1 MKRTEWF
8 ERKFPLIEDNG
19 LMPSI
24 IARLAGTAARIE
36 ELVGSLDRP
45 ILELKPEG
53 KWSIKEEIGHLGDM
67 EPLWF
72 GRVEDVINNEL
83 ELRRADLTN
92 RKTHEA
98 NHNATDLKILT
109 GQFREERARLVAGL
123 DRLPDQQLFNSA
135 LHPRMK
141 IPMRIIDHAYF
152 VAEHDD
158 HHLAA
163 IRSILLNVESLF
175 LA

>member
-8 ERKFPLIEDNG
+8 DRKFPVIEDNG
-19 LMPSI
+19 LMPGI
-24 IARLAGTAARIE
+24 TGRLAGTAARID
-36 ELVGSLDRP
+36 ELVGGLNTAV
-45 ILELKPEG
+45 LELKPEG
-53 KWSIKEEIGHLGDM
+53 HWSIKEEVGHLLDM

-72 GRVEDVINNEL
+72 GRIEDVINNEL
-83 ELRRADLTN
+83 ELRMADLTN

-98 NHNATDLKILT
+98 NHNAKDIKLLT
-109 GQFREERARLVAGL
+109 GQFREERARLVDRL

-141 IPMRIIDHAYF
+141 IPMRIVDHAYF

-163 IRSILLNVESLF
+163 IRSILLNVDSLF
-175 LA
+175 

>member
-8 ERKFPLIEDNG
+8 DRKFPVIEDNG

-24 IARLAGTAARIE
+24 IGRLAGTAVRIE
-36 ELVGSLDRP
+36 ELVGNINSAV
-45 ILELKPEG
+45 LELKSEG
-53 KWSIKEEIGHLGDM
+53 HWSIKEEIGHLTDM

-72 GRVEDVINNEL
+72 GRIEDVVNNEP
-83 ELRRADLTN
+83 ELRMADLTN
-92 RKTHEA
+92 RKTNEA
-98 NHNATDLKILT
+98 NHNAKDIKTLT
-109 GQFREERARLVAGL
+109 GLFREERAKLVARL

-175 LA
+175 

>member
-8 ERKFPLIEDNG
+8 DRKFPVIEDNG

-24 IARLAGTAARIE
+24 TGRLAGTAARIE
-36 ELVGSLDRP
+36 ELVGSVNVAV
-45 ILELKPEG
+45 LELKPEG
-53 KWSIKEEIGHLGDM
+53 KWSIKEEIGHLTDM

-72 GRVEDVINNEL
+72 GRIEDVVNNEL
-83 ELRRADLTN
+83 ELRMADLTN
-92 RKTHEA
+92 RTTHEA
-98 NHNATDLKILT
+98 NHNAKDIKTLT
-109 GQFREERARLVAGL
+109 AQFREERTKLVARL

-163 IRSILLNVESLF
+163 IRNILLNVESLF
-175 LA
+175 